1 MNNQWGWFPRTP
13 LSSLSQN
20 KWQVTIIRKVFVDA
34 SGWPPRNTVQP
45 EVDNSRW
52 PQARSKIEDVAAV
65 AVGIVLPS
73 GLEADI

>member
-1 MNNQWGWFPRTP
+1 
-13 LSSLSQN
+13 
-20 KWQVTIIRKVFVDA
+20 
-34 SGWPPRNTVQP
+34 
-45 EVDNSRW
+45 VDNSRW